1 MSYHAQPMDR
11 TSVEIAALAFQSV
24 FTLLMAGVYYMLWLR
39 QHRTYFASWAAG
51 WALYAVRLHCIMVFL
66 ITRHEAWLFAHQ
78 AITGVS
84 ALLLLFA
91 ALQFSRGVS
100 WRWRYVWAGVAAV
113 AWAAV
118 AIFGIHN
125 MAVAGTSTVILLS
138 GVTLWTGFVF
148 FRHSG
153 QHPSRGARF
162 LAWTFTLWGLHH
174 LDYPILRPL
183 GAGVLYGVFADVLF
197 IMASAVG
204 TMFLV
209 LGEGRRALQVRTQ
222 QLEQL
227 THLVLRAQ
235 EEERRRIA
243 RALHDEAGQI
253 LTAVKIEL
261 DLEGKTEAGTMV
273 GRALAQVRDLS
284 NLLRPTV
291 LDDLGLLPALRGL
304 VDDFAQRTR
313 IEVRLESPEA
323 LPTMAPDVE
332 VAIYRVVQEALTNV
346 ARHARASRAEV
357 QLGVTDGQVRV
368 TVQDDG
374 LGISGTPV
382 PHMGLLGMRERVT
395 GLGGQLQVGNAPGA
409 GARIEA
415 TLPVGA
421 AA

>member
-1 MSYHAQPMDR
+1 MDR

-39 QHRTYFASWAAG
+39 QHRAYFATWAAG
-51 WALYAVRLHCIMVFL
+51 WALYALRLHCIMVFL
-66 ITRHEAWLFAHQ
+66 LTRAEVWLFVHQ

-91 ALQFSRGVS
+91 ALQFSRGL
-100 WRWRYVWAGVAAV
+100 RWRGRYAWAGVAAV

-125 MAVAGTSTVILLS
+125 MAVAGISAVILLS

-148 FRHSG
+148 FRHRSL
-153 QHPSRGARF
+153 HPSRGATF

-174 LDYPILRPL
+174 LDYPLLR
-183 GAGVLYGVFADVLF
+183 GFGNGVLYGVFADVLF
-197 IMASAVG
+197 IMGSAVG

-209 LGEGRRALQVRTQ
+209 MGEGRRALQARTQ

-243 RALHDEAGQI
+243 HALHDEAGQI

-261 DLEGKTEAGTMV
+261 DLDGRTEAGAMV
-273 GRALAQVRDLS
+273 GRVLAQVRDLS

-304 VDDFAQRTR
+304 VEDFALRTR
-313 IEVRLESPEA
+313 IEVRLDGPEA
-323 LPTMAPDVE
+323 LPPLAPDVE
-332 VAIYRVVQEALTNV
+332 VAVYRVVQEALTNV
-346 ARHARASRAEV
+346 ARHARAHRADVHLSLAE
-357 QLGVTDGQVRV
+357 GEVRV
-368 TVQDDG
+368 RVEDDG
-374 LGISGTPV
+374 LGIAGEPV

-395 GLGGQLQVGNAPGA
+395 GLGGRLTVGNAPGA

-415 TLPVGA
+415 TLPLGA